1 MRYVFVIIVCTL
13 SLIVNPLYAG
23 QNEYDDCILKHLK
36 NAKVD
41 VATQLIKRACRE
53 NYKDLSILSD
63 QRRKYNECLLEYL
76 PGIESVDA
84 ALEIERA
91 CRNKHLKF

>member
-1 MRYVFVIIVCTL
+1 MRYIFV
-13 SLIVNPLYAG
+13 LIVFAISLTGHPVYAE

-53 NYKDLSILSD
+53 NYKDSTILSD
-63 QRRKYNECLLEYL
+63 KRKKYNECLLEYL
-76 PGIESVDA
+76 PGLESVNA
-84 ALEIERA
+84 ALEIEQS